1 MRTSAS
7 PNDLSF
13 DHIVVP
19 RANIDAHSH
28 DGNDIQA
35 SGGRI
40 TVPDAHLLFA
50 GHFERSGDNLILTGD
65 GQKFVVSNYFKGSS
79 HPDLFSPDGA
89 SLSGKVVDAL
99 TGHNAYAQAG
109 PAPGTANPIGHVA
122 KLTGSASV
130 IRNGVS
136 VELNIG
142 DNVFKSDVLQSGPDS
157 ALGISF
163 VDGTAFSLSS
173 NARMVLNELVYDP
186 GGSSNSTFMSLVQGT
201 ITFVAGQIAKSG
213 NMRVDTPVATM
224 GIRGTAVLVEIAAD
238 NGPTKFSVL
247 TEPGNVTGSFV
258 LYDKLTG
265 APLGSVSQA
274 GQVTLVTPGGAGQPT
289 LSQQLKTTADL
300 QSERDIVRQVFSI
313 AFPTFNFDDTG
324 HKTKFGSIG
333 SGVTP
338 FPDNGFYPFPPGT
351 LPGILTALG
360 ITTAAEAAKFADLI
374 PIFPGTTVNTPPQIT
389 VASASTFQSGGVG
402 NVEDTQSSTPGNKTF
417 STADHVTINDPNVG
431 VPPFFDVAIPYVPGT
446 GKIVSAIGPASV
458 PAGFSLLSLVS
469 IDPATGVVTYDPSTF
484 RFLGANE
491 KAVFVIAFD
500 AKSGPDTVHETLQ
513 FTVKG
518 LDDAPEFASTNVSVS
533 LSELAGH
540 TGSANANTQTV
551 LIPFQDLD
559 FSDSAGGYAVSIV
572 HTSATGVTSGLP
584 HDAAA
589 LDAALR
595 SYLSVQ
601 SISKD
606 VGTSNGLITELFSAP
621 DKTFDYLAAGE
632 TVDLV
637 YTIKVTD
644 AFGANANETVKVTVT
659 GTNDAPV
666 LSADVGVHAIVQ
678 QGGFSTSHALQ
689 DVACGSLQFTDVDLT
704 DTHQASVCLIADKV
718 VCPDGVVP
726 AATLLAL
733 HTAMTAQIAAGISNG
748 VGDPDSTGSGA
759 GTLKWDFAIPDHLLD
774 FLRDGQTLT
783 LTYDITVTDYH
794 DGVATGTS
802 SKQPVTLVVTGTDDA
817 PHILSATNPAA
828 QAVETYH
835 HETVVP
841 PLTGTVTASDADVG
855 DTLTA
860 SVTGDASVTFNGSTT
875 LPCDADVA
883 SLVAASAV
891 TFDSTTTNG
900 GASTLH
906 WVYDP
911 GTVNLDFLKCGDT
924 LAIDYTAQVNDGH
937 GNTGSQE
944 LTITL
949 VGGHGASV
957 IAQGPDTFIF
967 PQHTGQQPDTGFHG
981 DARHHDVASLFT
993 PSGPDLFHNWS
1004 ADDHTANHQ
1013 QHRQHDPVA
1022 QFNANDPTH
1031 HDATHAR
1038 TFAHLAANDYIIH
1051 PGFG

>member
-1 MRTSAS
+1 MRTSA
-7 PNDLSF
+7 NLTDLSF
-13 DHIVVP
+13 DQIVVP
-19 RANIDAHSH
+19 RTNIDAHSH
-28 DGNDIQA
+28 DSNDLQA
-35 SGGRI
+35 TGGRI

-65 GQKFVVSNYFKGSS
+65 GQKFVVSNYFKNANHS
-79 HPDLFSPDGA
+79 DLFSPDGA

-99 TGHNAYAQAG
+99 TGHNAYAQAS
-109 PAPGTANPIGHVA
+109 PAPGNANPIGHVA

-163 VDGTAFSLSS
+163 ADGTAFSLSS
-173 NARMVLNELVYDP
+173 NARMVLNEMVYDP
-186 GGSSNSTFMSLVQGT
+186 GGSSNSTFLSLVQGT

-258 LYDKLTG
+258 LYDKLSG

-274 GQVTLVTPGGAGQPT
+274 GQVTLVTPGGTGQPT
-289 LSQQLKTTADL
+289 LSQQLKTTQDL

-324 HKTKFGSIG
+324 HRKFGSVG
-333 SGVTP
+333 SGTTP
-338 FPDNGFYPFPPGT
+338 FPDSGFYPFPPGT

-360 ITTAAEAAKFADLI
+360 ITTTAEAMKFADLI
-374 PIFPGTTVNTPPQIT
+374 PIFPSTTVNTPPQIT
-389 VASASTFQSGGVG
+389 VTSASTFQSGGVG

-446 GKIVSAIGPASV
+446 GKVVSAIGPASI
-458 PAGFSLLSLVS
+458 PASFNLLNLVS
-469 IDPATGVVTYDPSTF
+469 IDPATGIVTYDPSTF

-491 KAVFVIAFD
+491 KAVFIIAFD

-518 LDDAPEFASTNVSVS
+518 LDDAPEFAFSNVSVS

-540 TGSANANTQTV
+540 TGSSNPNTQTI
-551 LIPFQDLD
+551 LIPFQDVD
-559 FSDSAGGYAVSIV
+559 FSDSASGYAVSIV
-572 HTSATGVTSGLP
+572 HASATGVTSGLP

-595 SYLSVQ
+595 SFLSVQ

-606 VGTSNGLITELFSAP
+606 VGSSNGVITEHFSAP

-637 YTIKVTD
+637 YTLNVTD
-644 AFGANANETVKVTVT
+644 AFGATGTETVTVKVT

-666 LSADVGVHAIVQ
+666 LTADVGVHTIVKQ
-678 QGGFSTSHALQ
+678 ADAGTSHAVQ

-733 HTAMTAQIAAGISNG
+733 QTAMTAHIAAGIANG
-748 VGDPDSTGSGA
+748 VDDPDSTGSGS

-794 DGVATGTS
+794 DGVPTGTS

-817 PHILSATNPAA
+817 PQILSATNPSA
-828 QAVETYH
+828 QTVETYH
-835 HETVVP
+835 HETVIA
-841 PLTGTVTASDADVG
+841 PLTGTVTASDADIG

-891 TFDSTTTNG
+891 TFDSATTNG

-924 LAIDYTAQVNDGH
+924 LTIDYTAQVNDGH

-949 VGGHGASV
+949 VGGHGTSV
-957 IAQGPDTFIF
+957 VAQGPDTFIF
-967 PQHTGQQPDTGFHG
+967 PQQTGSQSDTGFHAG
-981 DARHHDVASLFT
+981 NAPHYDVASLFP
-993 PSGPDLFHNWS
+993 PSGPDLVHNWP
-1004 ADDHTANHQ
+1004 ADDHSANHQ
-1013 QHRQHDPVA
+1013 QAHDPVA
-1022 QFNANDPTH
+1022 QFNANDPMH
-1031 HDATHAR
+1031 HDASHAKNV
-1038 TFAHLAANDYIIH
+1038 AHLAANDYIIH